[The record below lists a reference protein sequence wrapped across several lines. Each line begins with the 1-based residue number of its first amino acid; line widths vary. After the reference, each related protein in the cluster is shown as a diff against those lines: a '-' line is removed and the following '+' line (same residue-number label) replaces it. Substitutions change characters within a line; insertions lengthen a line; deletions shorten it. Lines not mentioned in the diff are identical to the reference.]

1 MRKDASP
8 VSVGGVAGILEAVA
22 AAMAGSCLGEI
33 CFGAGLGGCAF
44 ATGAGLGAGAGFTG
58 AASALFVA
66 VDAGAGLAFSE
77 GPSGTSDGGVV
88 DCAVPAGEAGAGA
101 GSGGAGLL
109 DAESVGGST
118 TPEVSD
124 CARRLWTSPT

>member
-1 MRKDASP
+1 
-8 VSVGGVAGILEAVA
+8 
-22 AAMAGSCLGEI
+22 
-33 CFGAGLGGCAF
+33 LGGCAF
-44 ATGAGLGAGAGFTG
+44 ATGAGLGAGADFTG
-58 AASALFVA
+58 AASALFVVV
-66 VDAGAGLAFSE
+66 VDAGAGLAFSD
-77 GPSGTSDGGVV
+77 GPSATSDGGVA

-101 GSGGAGLL
+101 GSEAAGLV